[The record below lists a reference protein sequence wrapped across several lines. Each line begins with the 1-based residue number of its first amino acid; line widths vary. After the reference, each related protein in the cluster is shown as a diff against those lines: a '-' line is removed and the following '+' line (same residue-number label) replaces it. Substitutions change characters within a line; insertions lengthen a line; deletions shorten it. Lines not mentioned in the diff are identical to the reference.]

1 MTQQGERVMASW
13 GHLTFPAYPLVAGSL
28 NATGGARELGT
39 EWRKVWC
46 QLEQRKEAAVVLWY
60 V

>member
-1 MTQQGERVMASW
+1 MASW

-39 EWRKVWC
+39 EWRKVCC